1 MVLVE
6 TFWRG
11 ASSLNWNTLSEERST
26 SMKCINKRI
35 SNAMVAACILCS
47 TGVARADVV
56 TQWNE
61 YMQAAVIAA
70 PSNPN
75 LQTRWG
81 AIVQLAV
88 FEAVN
93 SITGD
98 YVPYLG
104 TIVAPPGASPEAATI
119 AAAHRTLV
127 TLRSAL
133 PAVVADLDT
142 KRVNALAAIPDSQA
156 KTDGIAVGEAAA
168 AAMLALRENDGWNA
182 PVTYIPGDGPGVWRP
197 VSESQIPLLPG
208 WGQVTPFGIE
218 SGSQFRLQAP
228 PQLQTEKYANDVNE
242 VKLLGRIDSAF
253 RPQDRTDVARFY
265 ALSSPVAVWNSS
277 ARQVSAVQGKT
288 LSENARDFA
297 VLAMAMAD
305 AGIAMW
311 DTKYAYNFWR
321 PQAAIRLADTDDNPL
336 TDPDPTWL
344 PLIATPAHPS
354 YASGHASVSGSAKA
368 VMEEI
373 YGKDGHAVTLVNP
386 AVPGNVVLNYSSWDE
401 ITEDIDDARIYGGI
415 HFRFDQEKGAHLG
428 KQVGKYIYQNHLRPA
443 K

>member
-1 MVLVE
+1 MSNI
-6 TFWRG
+6 TRKFG
-11 ASSLNWNTLSEERST
+11 ASIIAVSVLCGAR
-26 SMKCINKRI
+26 
-35 SNAMVAACILCS
+35 VAQ
-47 TGVARADVV
+47 ADVV
-56 TQWNE
+56 TEWNT
-61 YMQAAVIAA
+61 YMQTTVAIA

-104 TIVAPPGASPEAATI
+104 TIVAPPGASPEAAAV

-127 TLRSAL
+127 TLKPTA
-133 PAVVADLDT
+133 AATLDGLRAT
-142 KRVNALAAIPDSQA
+142 SLAAIPDGQA
-156 KTDGIAVGEAAA
+156 KVDGIAVGEAAA
-168 AAMLALRENDGWNA
+168 AAMLALRADDGSSD
-182 PVTYIPGDGPGVWRP
+182 PVTYTPGTGPGVWRP
-197 VSESQIPLLPG
+197 VPASQVPLLPG

-228 PQLQTEKYANDVNE
+228 PHLQSEKYANDLNE

-265 ALSSPVAVWNSS
+265 ALSSPVMVWNSA

-288 LSENARDFA
+288 LSQNARNFA
-297 VLAMAMAD
+297 VLGMAMAD
-305 AGIAMW
+305 AAIAMW
-311 DTKYAYNFWR
+311 DTKYTYNFWR
-321 PQAAIRLADTDDNPL
+321 PITAIQLADTDGNPL
-336 TDPDPTWL
+336 TEADPTWQ

-354 YASGHASVSGSAKA
+354 YASGHASVSGAAKA
-368 VMEEI
+368 VMEDLF
-373 YGKDGHAVTLVNP
+373 GKAGHTVTLTNP
-386 AVPGNVVLNYSSWDE
+386 GLAGVVLNYAAWDE
-401 ITEDIDDARIYGGI
+401 VTNDIDDARIYGGI

-428 KQVGKYIYQNHLRPA
+428 KQVGKYILKNHLKAA